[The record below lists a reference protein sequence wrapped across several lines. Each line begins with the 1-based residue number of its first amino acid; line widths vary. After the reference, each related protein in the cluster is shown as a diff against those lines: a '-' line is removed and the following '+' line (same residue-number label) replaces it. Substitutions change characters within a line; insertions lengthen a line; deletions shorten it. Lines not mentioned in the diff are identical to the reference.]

1 MSTTIV
7 IIIVLVVAGIVF
19 LMSRTFYSASKTGN
33 SFVETKEAWKLII
46 DSNDSNKEKIAIERF
61 KLQLKDKKIPI
72 KAFVIDKDG
81 LSTDYNLYKGKQED
95 IDKISLILIIEGNEI
110 KMIPD
115 WKPKDINN
123 FFGLFLE

>member
-33 SFVETKEAWKLII
+33 SFVEIKEAWRLII
-46 DSNDSNKEKIAIERF
+46 DSNDSNKEKIATERF
-61 KLQLKDKKIPI
+61 KLQLKEKIPI
-72 KAFVIDKDG
+72 KAIVIDKDG